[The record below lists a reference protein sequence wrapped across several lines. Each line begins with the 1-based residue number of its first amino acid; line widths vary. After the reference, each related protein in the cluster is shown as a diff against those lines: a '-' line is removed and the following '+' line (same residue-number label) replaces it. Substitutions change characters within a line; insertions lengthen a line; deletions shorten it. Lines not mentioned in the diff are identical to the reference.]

1 MKIEVKVRS
10 YDFDPLGVTHFL
22 SYFRFVSEA
31 FEELMEAAVRR
42 KAMPKPGVRPKAI
55 EVFSVSLPI
64 TKAECRYLA
73 STRFGEILE
82 VKPELEDVQP
92 SHLTIK
98 YNIYR
103 KSNGQLVA
111 EAHTRHAAVDK
122 SWRRGNIPGELVET
136 VKNLLADRVEGET

>member
-1 MKIEVKVRS
+1 MKVEVKVRS

-22 SYFRFVSEA
+22 SYFRFISEA

-42 KAMPKPGVRPKAI
+42 KAMPKPGVRLKAV
-55 EVFSVSLPI
+55 EVFGVSLPI

-73 STRFGEILE
+73 PTRFGELLE
-82 VKPELEDVQP
+82 VKPELEELQP

-98 YNIYR
+98 YKISR

-111 EAHTRHAAVDK
+111 EARTRHVAVDK
-122 SWRRGNIPGELVET
+122 SWRRAEIPGELVEI
-136 VKNLLADRVEGET
+136 VENLLEDRAEGET